1 MVAIIG
7 ASGSGKSTLMNII
20 GCLDK
25 PSEGEM
31 RIMDVPAQVASSEQL
46 AQLRSQYLGFIF
58 QRYHLMPYL
67 TALENVTIPAL
78 YTDMPAS
85 ERQTRAEYLLSR
97 LGLDERMNYRP
108 AQLSGGQQQ
117 REYRARPDERAPV
130 ILADEPT
137 GALDSS
143 SGQELMAIYMA
154 CTRPGIRSLS

>member
-1 MVAIIG
+1 MADSPIVELSHISRHFGSGTAAVTVLKDVSLCVHAGEMVAIIG

-97 LGLDERMNYRP
+97 LGLDERMN
-108 AQLSGGQQQ
+108 
-117 REYRARPDERAPV
+117 
-130 ILADEPT
+130 
-137 GALDSS
+137 
-143 SGQELMAIYMA
+143 
-154 CTRPGIRSLS
+154 